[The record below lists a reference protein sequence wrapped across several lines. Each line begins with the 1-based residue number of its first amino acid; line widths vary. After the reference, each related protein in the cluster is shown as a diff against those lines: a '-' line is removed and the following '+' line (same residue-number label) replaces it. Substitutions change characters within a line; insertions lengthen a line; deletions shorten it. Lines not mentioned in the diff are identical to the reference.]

1 MVTVLLAIDS
11 DRPNQMVFNFAVQF
25 CQRMRAK
32 LDVIRILNPQSA
44 AKRQFNKNVV
54 PQLDFKN
61 RLQDKEQDR
70 EAVISYKQSLQADDP
85 DQAIARYVRSHRD
98 VVLTIYD
105 THRHKSSLLR
115 KQKKL
120 QRRMTYPLVVPLVM
134 ARHSSL

>member
-32 LDVIRILNPQSA
+32 LDVIRILKPQSA
-44 AKRQFNKNVV
+44 AKIQSNKNVV

-61 RLQDKEQDR
+61 RLQDKE
-70 EAVISYKQSLQADDP
+70 AVINYKQSLQADDP
-85 DQAIARYVRSHRD
+85 DQAIARYVRTHRD

-105 THRHKSSLLR
+105 THRRKSSLLR

-134 ARHSSL
+134 ARRSSL

>member
-32 LDVIRILNPQSA
+32 LDVIRILKPQSA
-44 AKRQFNKNVV
+44 AKMQFNKNIV
-54 PQLDFKN
+54 PKLDLKN
-61 RLQDKEQDR
+61 RLQDKE
-70 EAVISYKQSLQADDP
+70 AVINYKQSLQADDP

-105 THRHKSSLLR
+105 THRRKSSLLR

-120 QRRMTYPLVVPLVM
+120 QRKMTYPLVVPLVM